1 MYYRLQ
7 ENKTCILKMQSIY
20 LKDGGIAVIDGG
32 IDVIHGWKLSR
43 KRSIV
48 NFLEGIEIT
57 EFVMN

>member
-1 MYYRLQ
+1 M
-7 ENKTCILKMQSIY
+7 NKTCILKMQSIY

-48 NFLEGIEIT
+48 NFLDGIKIT